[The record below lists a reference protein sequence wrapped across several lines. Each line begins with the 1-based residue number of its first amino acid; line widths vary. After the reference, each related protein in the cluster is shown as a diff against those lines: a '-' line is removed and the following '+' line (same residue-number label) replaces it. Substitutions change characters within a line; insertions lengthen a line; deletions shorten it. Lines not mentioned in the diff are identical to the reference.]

1 MSDHDRV
8 ASLEARVASLEQ
20 AVADV
25 IERSGELTELVH
37 GFMRVT
43 ALEREE
49 DHGPGRTSRGS
60 AEGGPGSDPGPQEA
74 RD

>member
-20 AVADV
+20 AVADI

-43 ALEREE
+43 ALEREA
-49 DHGPGRTSRGS
+49 DHGPSRTPRGS
-60 AEGGPGSDPGPQEA
+60 AEGEPGSDPGSP
-74 RD
+74 